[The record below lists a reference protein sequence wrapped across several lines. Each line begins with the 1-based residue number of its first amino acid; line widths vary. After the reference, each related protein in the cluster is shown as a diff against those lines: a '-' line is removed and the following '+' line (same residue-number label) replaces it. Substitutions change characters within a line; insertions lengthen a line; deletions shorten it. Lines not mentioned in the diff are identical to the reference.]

1 MTVGVFWEVT
11 LRQVAAMREM
21 ADLGMTAVQV
31 AGLLNMEKSRV
42 SQLRKRFGITFKS
55 APAVRPAWLRKLILR
70 DYGKPGMTPSVMS
83 ERYSTTSNCI
93 SARMSQLR
101 KEGKLPPVQQRC

>member
-1 MTVGVFWEVT
+1 MTVGAFRELT

-21 ADLGMTAVQV
+21 ADLGITAVQV
-31 AGLLNMEKSRV
+31 AGLMNMEKARV
-42 SQLRKRFGITFKS
+42 SELRKRFGITFKE
-55 APAVRPAWLRKLILR
+55 APAVRPAWLKKLILR
-70 DYGKPGMTPSVMS
+70 DYGKPGMTPAVMG
-83 ERYSTTSNCI
+83 ERYATTANCV